1 MPLSASQ
8 IAVYEADFRK
18 FDVDGSGTLEMQD
31 IAEMLTFR
39 LQRQC
44 TEDELQQYMAEVH
57 CNTAALHCLLHVC
70 EATPPGRLTS
80 MWMAK

>member
-31 IAEMLTFR
+31 IAKMLTFQ

-44 TEDELQQYMAEVH
+44 TEDELQQYMAEVQCVVYTCTSALQYRSTAISQR
-57 CNTAALHCLLHVC
+57 CNIAALH
-70 EATPPGRLTS
+70 
-80 MWMAK
+80 